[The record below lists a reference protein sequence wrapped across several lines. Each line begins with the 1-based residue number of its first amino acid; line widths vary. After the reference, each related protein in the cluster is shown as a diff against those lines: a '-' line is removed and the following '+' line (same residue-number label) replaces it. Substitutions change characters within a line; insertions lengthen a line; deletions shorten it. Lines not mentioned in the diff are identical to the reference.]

1 MDGVP
6 FIQSAAPG
14 PGSWQSSVEHRPG
27 MVTSKATLGLL
38 AGSDTW
44 PAVSA
49 MWRPTL
55 TVARAAGP
63 GLSEA

>member
-1 MDGVP
+1 MDDAP

-14 PGSWQSSVEHRPG
+14 PGGWRSLAEHRPCSE
-27 MVTSKATLGLL
+27 TSKAMLGLL
-38 AGSDTW
+38 AGVGTW
-44 PAVSA
+44 PAASA